1 LTDDAVGVIADAHR
15 YRTIF
20 WDLCVEHFVDHAPEM
35 FMSVQDLLAR
45 VRPGSII
52 LAHDGG
58 IPNRTRTMV
67 ALPMVL
73 DGLRARGYRIVD
85 VTQLLKAAHARST

>member
-1 LTDDAVGVIADAHR
+1 
-15 YRTIF
+15 
-20 WDLCVEHFVDHAPEM
+20 M
-35 FMSVQDLLAR
+35 QDLLAR

-58 IPNRTRTMV
+58 IPNRGRTML

-73 DGLRARGYRIVD
+73 DGLQARGYRMVD
-85 VTQLLKAAHARST
+85 VSQLLRSAGSGNR

>member
-1 LTDDAVGVIADAHR
+1 
-15 YRTIF
+15 
-20 WDLCVEHFVDHAPEM
+20 M
-35 FMSVQDLLAR
+35 FTAVQDLLAR

-58 IPNRTRTMV
+58 IPNRGRTML

-73 DGLRARGYRIVD
+73 DGLRARHYRMVD
-85 VTQLLKAAHARST
+85 VSQLLSTAQGANR